1 MDSSELEVHGCVKEQ
16 LVLLQDKGSIV
27 ITIYDVYLQ
36 DMSVETINFAIY
48 LPIYYTGYIMSLR
61 KVFETV
67 LVLFMFL
74 VNRPNT
80 YLTTSWN

>member
-1 MDSSELEVHGCVKEQ
+1 MDSSESEVHGCVKEQ

-36 DMSVETINFAIY
+36 HMSVETINFSIY
-48 LPIYYTGYIMSLR
+48 LPIYTGYIMSLR
-61 KVFETV
+61 TVFKTV

-74 VNRPNT
+74 VNRRNT
-80 YLTTSWN
+80 YLTTAWN

>member
-1 MDSSELEVHGCVKEQ
+1 MDSSESEVHRCVKEQ

-48 LPIYYTGYIMSLR
+48 LPIYTGYIMSLR
-61 KVFETV
+61 TVFETV

-74 VNRPNT
+74 VNRLNT
-80 YLTTSWN
+80 YLTTAWN